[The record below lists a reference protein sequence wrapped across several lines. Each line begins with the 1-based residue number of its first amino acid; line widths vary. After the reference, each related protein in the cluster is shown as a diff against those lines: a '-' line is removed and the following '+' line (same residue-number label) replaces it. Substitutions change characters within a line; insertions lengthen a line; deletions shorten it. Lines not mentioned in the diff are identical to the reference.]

1 MLMDISEAPYMWT
14 TSNLYMN
21 KNKDNSIID
30 MKRSIITILAA
41 AAVLAG
47 CKQTKVEE
55 NKGYFVLQS
64 VTADANLNEVN
75 VSTKAMPSELADIN
89 TFVVKIESNL
99 EGGGTQT
106 YNYKD
111 ILDQAIELPTGSYR
125 ITAGSPAGK
134 AAAWDQPL
142 FEGTQNFTVVAGATS
157 PVNVK
162 CSLSNTMVSIKCTD
176 TFKTELQEF
185 NIKVSATDN
194 DFLTWSK
201 TGKENSDALAAEL
214 SKDGYFSASE
224 LYVQIDGKREID
236 GSTAALTYVVKNVH
250 PKDHIILNLDARVT
264 GQVQQITLAV
274 DGTVNDRT
282 ENIVVGGFEEIP
294 IPDPIDPT
302 PDPNPDPNPDPSL
315 PAKPS
320 LVWDANPTFEVT
332 ELKSDG
338 MSVEITVNVPGKVKD
353 FLIDVKSDC
362 AEFEGV
368 IKSLTGDGLTMDL
381 VNNAALSSLN
391 GQGIPT
397 GDSVKGRDTVPFSL
411 SSLLPMILL
420 YNPEVNSYHTF
431 TLRVTDES
439 GQTLTQAL
447 QFQYRGN

>member
-1 MLMDISEAPYMWT
+1 
-14 TSNLYMN
+14 
-21 KNKDNSIID
+21 

-64 VTADANLNEVN
+64 VTADADLNEVN

-302 PDPNPDPNPDPSL
+302 PDPNPDPNPNPDPSL

-320 LVWDANPTFEVT
+320 LVWKANPTFEVT

-368 IKSLTGDGLTMDL
+368 IKSMTGDGLTMDL

-391 GQGIPT
+391 DLGIPT
-397 GDSVKGRDTVPFSL
+397 GDSVKGKTTVPFSL

-431 TLRVTDES
+431 TLKVTDEA

>member
-1 MLMDISEAPYMWT
+1 
-14 TSNLYMN
+14 
-21 KNKDNSIID
+21 

-75 VSTKAMPSELADIN
+75 VSTAPRPSSVGTKAMPSELADIN

-302 PDPNPDPNPDPSL
+302 PDPNPDPNPNPDPSL

-320 LVWDANPTFEVT
+320 LVWEANPTFELM

-338 MSVEITVNVPGKVKD
+338 MSVKITVNVPGKVKD

-368 IKSLTGDGLTMDL
+368 IKSMTGDGLTMDL
-381 VNNAALSSLN
+381 VNNASLSSLN
-391 GQGIPT
+391 DMDIPT
-397 GDSVKGRDTVPFSL
+397 GDSVKGKDTVPFDL

>member
-1 MLMDISEAPYMWT
+1 
-14 TSNLYMN
+14 MN

-75 VSTKAMPSELADIN
+75 VSTKAMPSELVDIN

-302 PDPNPDPNPDPSL
+302 PDPNPDPNPNPDPSL

-320 LVWDANPTFEVT
+320 LVWKANPTFEVT

>member
-1 MLMDISEAPYMWT
+1 
-14 TSNLYMN
+14 MN

-75 VSTKAMPSELADIN
+75 VSTKAMPSELVDIN

-201 TGKENSDALAAEL
+201 TGKESSDALAAEL

-302 PDPNPDPNPDPSL
+302 PDPNPGPDPRPDPSL

-320 LVWDANPTFEVT
+320 LVWEANPTFALT

-338 MSVEITVNVPGKVKD
+338 MSVEVTVNVPGKVKD

-368 IKSLTGDGLTMDL
+368 IKSMTGDGLTMDL

-391 GQGIPT
+391 DLGIPT
-397 GDSVKGRDTVPFSL
+397 GDSVKGKETVTFSL

-431 TLRVTDES
+431 TLKVTDEA

>member
-1 MLMDISEAPYMWT
+1 
-14 TSNLYMN
+14 MN
-21 KNKDNSIID
+21 KNKDNNIID
-30 MKRSIITILAA
+30 MKRSIITILVA

-75 VSTKAMPSELADIN
+75 VSTKAMPSELVDIN

-302 PDPNPDPNPDPSL
+302 PDPNPDPQPDPSL

-320 LVWDANPTFEVT
+320 LVWEANPSFALT
-332 ELKSDG
+332 ELKSEG

-368 IKSLTGDGLTMDL
+368 IKSMTGDGLTMDL

-391 GQGIPT
+391 DLGIPT
-397 GDSVKGRDTVPFSL
+397 GDSVKGKETVPFTL

-431 TLRVTDES
+431 TLKVTDEA

>member
-1 MLMDISEAPYMWT
+1 
-14 TSNLYMN
+14 MN
-21 KNKDNSIID
+21 KNKDNNIID

-75 VSTKAMPSELADIN
+75 VSTKAMPSELVDIN

-302 PDPNPDPNPDPSL
+302 PDPNPNPDPSL

-320 LVWDANPTFEVT
+320 LVWKANPTFEVT

-368 IKSLTGDGLTMDL
+368 IKSMTGDGLTMDL

-391 GQGIPT
+391 DLGIPT
-397 GDSVKGRDTVPFSL
+397 GDSVKGKETVPFSL

-431 TLRVTDES
+431 TLKVTDES

>member
-1 MLMDISEAPYMWT
+1 
-14 TSNLYMN
+14 MN

-201 TGKENSDALAAEL
+201 TGKESSDALAAEL

-274 DGTVNDRT
+274 DGIVNDRT

-302 PDPNPDPNPDPSL
+302 PDPNPDPNPNPDPSL

-320 LVWDANPTFEVT
+320 LVWEANPTFELM

-338 MSVEITVNVPGKVKD
+338 MSVKITVNVPGKVKD

-368 IKSLTGDGLTMDL
+368 IKSMTGDGLTMDL
-381 VNNAALSSLN
+381 VNNASLSSLN
-391 GQGIPT
+391 DMDIPT
-397 GDSVKGRDTVPFSL
+397 GDSVKGKDTVPFDL

>member
-1 MLMDISEAPYMWT
+1 
-14 TSNLYMN
+14 
-21 KNKDNSIID
+21 

-64 VTADANLNEVN
+64 VTADADLNEVN

-99 EGGGTQT
+99 VGGGTQT

-302 PDPNPDPNPDPSL
+302 PDPNPDPQPDPSL

-320 LVWDANPTFEVT
+320 LVWEANPSFALT
-332 ELKSDG
+332 ELKSEG

-368 IKSLTGDGLTMDL
+368 IKSMTGDGLTMDL

-391 GQGIPT
+391 DLGIPT
-397 GDSVKGRDTVPFSL
+397 GDSVKGKETVPFTL

-431 TLRVTDES
+431 TLKVTDEA

>member
-1 MLMDISEAPYMWT
+1 
-14 TSNLYMN
+14 
-21 KNKDNSIID
+21 

-64 VTADANLNEVN
+64 VTADADLNEVN

-125 ITAGSPAGK
+125 VTAGSPAGK

-302 PDPNPDPNPDPSL
+302 PDPNPNPDPNPDPSL

-320 LVWDANPTFEVT
+320 LVWEANPTFELM

-368 IKSLTGDGLTMDL
+368 IKSMTGDGLTMDL
-381 VNNAALSSLN
+381 VNNASLSSLN
-391 GQGIPT
+391 DLGIPT
-397 GDSVKGRDTVPFSL
+397 GDSVKGRDTVPFKL

-431 TLRVTDES
+431 TLKVTDEA

>member
-1 MLMDISEAPYMWT
+1 
-14 TSNLYMN
+14 
-21 KNKDNSIID
+21 

-64 VTADANLNEVN
+64 VTADDNLNEVN

-125 ITAGSPAGK
+125 IAAGSPAGK

-201 TGKENSDALAAEL
+201 TGKESSDALAAEL

-302 PDPNPDPNPDPSL
+302 PDPNPDPDPQPDPSL

-320 LVWDANPTFEVT
+320 LVWEANPTFALT
-332 ELKSDG
+332 ELKSEG

-368 IKSLTGDGLTMDL
+368 IKSMTGDGLTMDL
-381 VNNAALSSLN
+381 VNNASLSSLN
-391 GQGIPT
+391 DLGIPT

-431 TLRVTDES
+431 TLKVTDEA

>member
-1 MLMDISEAPYMWT
+1 
-14 TSNLYMN
+14 
-21 KNKDNSIID
+21 

-75 VSTKAMPSELADIN
+75 VSTKAMPSELVDIN

-201 TGKENSDALAAEL
+201 TGKESSDALAAEL

-302 PDPNPDPNPDPSL
+302 PDPNPDPSL

-320 LVWDANPTFEVT
+320 LVWEANPTFALT
-332 ELKSDG
+332 ELKSEG

-368 IKSLTGDGLTMDL
+368 IKSMTGDGLTMDL

-391 GQGIPT
+391 DLGIPT
-397 GDSVKGRDTVPFSL
+397 GDSVKGKTTVPFSL

-431 TLRVTDES
+431 TLKVTDEA

>member
-1 MLMDISEAPYMWT
+1 
-14 TSNLYMN
+14 MN

-30 MKRSIITILAA
+30 MKRSIITILAT

-75 VSTKAMPSELADIN
+75 VSTKAMPSELVDIN

-162 CSLSNTMVSIKCTD
+162 CSLSNTMVSIKCSD

-302 PDPNPDPNPDPSL
+302 PDPNPDPNPNPDPSL

-320 LVWDANPTFEVT
+320 LVWEANPTFELM

-368 IKSLTGDGLTMDL
+368 IKSMTGDGLTMDL

-391 GQGIPT
+391 EQGIPT
-397 GDSVKGRDTVPFSL
+397 GDSVKGKPTVTFKL

-431 TLRVTDES
+431 TLKVTDEA

>member
-1 MLMDISEAPYMWT
+1 
-14 TSNLYMN
+14 
-21 KNKDNSIID
+21 

-201 TGKENSDALAAEL
+201 TGKESSDALAAEL

-302 PDPNPDPNPDPSL
+302 PDPNPDPNPNPDPSL

-320 LVWDANPTFEVT
+320 LVWEANPTFELM

-338 MSVEITVNVPGKVKD
+338 MSVKITVNVPGKVKD

-368 IKSLTGDGLTMDL
+368 IKSMTGDGLTMDL
-381 VNNAALSSLN
+381 VNNASLSSLN
-391 GQGIPT
+391 DMDIPT
-397 GDSVKGRDTVPFSL
+397 GDSVKGKDTVPFDL

-431 TLRVTDES
+431 TLRVTDEA

>member
-1 MLMDISEAPYMWT
+1 
-14 TSNLYMN
+14 
-21 KNKDNSIID
+21 

-64 VTADANLNEVN
+64 VTADADLNEVN
-75 VSTKAMPSELADIN
+75 VSTKAMPSELVDIN

-214 SKDGYFSASE
+214 AKDGYFSASE

-294 IPDPIDPT
+294 IPDPDPVDPKPEPG
-302 PDPNPDPNPDPSL
+302 PDPVDPSL

-320 LVWDANPTFEVT
+320 LVWEANPTFALT

-368 IKSLTGDGLTMDL
+368 IKSMTGDGLTMDL
-381 VNNAALSSLN
+381 VNNASLSSLN
-391 GQGIPT
+391 DLGIPT
-397 GDSVKGRDTVPFSL
+397 GDSVKGKPTVTFKL
-411 SSLLPMILL
+411 SGLLPMILL

-431 TLRVTDES
+431 TLKVTDEA

>member
-1 MLMDISEAPYMWT
+1 
-14 TSNLYMN
+14 MN

-41 AAVLAG
+41 AAVLAS

-125 ITAGSPAGK
+125 VTAGSPAGK

-142 FEGTQNFTVVAGATS
+142 FEGKQNFTVVAGATS

-162 CSLSNTMVSIKCTD
+162 CSLSNTMVSIKCSD

-302 PDPNPDPNPDPSL
+302 PDPNPDPNPNPSL

-320 LVWDANPTFEVT
+320 LVWEANPTFELM

-368 IKSLTGDGLTMDL
+368 IKSMTGDGLTMDL
-381 VNNAALSSLN
+381 VNNSALSSLN
-391 GQGIPT
+391 DLGIPT
-397 GDSVKGRDTVPFSL
+397 GASVKGKETVPFKL

-431 TLRVTDES
+431 TLKVTDES

>member
-1 MLMDISEAPYMWT
+1 
-14 TSNLYMN
+14 
-21 KNKDNSIID
+21 

-64 VTADANLNEVN
+64 VTADADLNEVN
-75 VSTKAMPSELADIN
+75 VSTKAMPSELVDIN

-294 IPDPIDPT
+294 IPDPDPVDPKPEPG
-302 PDPNPDPNPDPSL
+302 PDPVDPSL

-320 LVWDANPTFEVT
+320 LVWEANPTFALT

-368 IKSLTGDGLTMDL
+368 IKSMTGDGLTMDL
-381 VNNAALSSLN
+381 VNNAGLSSLN
-391 GQGIPT
+391 DLGIPT
-397 GDSVKGRDTVPFSL
+397 GDSVKGQPTVLFKL
-411 SSLLPMILL
+411 SGLLPMILL

-431 TLRVTDES
+431 TLKVTDEA

>member
-1 MLMDISEAPYMWT
+1 
-14 TSNLYMN
+14 MN

-75 VSTKAMPSELADIN
+75 VSTKAMPSELVDIN

-162 CSLSNTMVSIKCTD
+162 CSLSNTMVSIKCSD

-201 TGKENSDALAAEL
+201 TGKESSDALAAEL

-302 PDPNPDPNPDPSL
+302 PDPNPDPNPNPDPSL

-320 LVWDANPTFEVT
+320 LVWKANPTFEVT

-368 IKSLTGDGLTMDL
+368 IKSMTGDGLTMDL

-391 GQGIPT
+391 DLGIPT
-397 GDSVKGRDTVPFSL
+397 GDSVKGKETVPFSL

-431 TLRVTDES
+431 TLKVTDES

>member
-1 MLMDISEAPYMWT
+1 
-14 TSNLYMN
+14 
-21 KNKDNSIID
+21 

-64 VTADANLNEVN
+64 VTADADLNEVN

-264 GQVQQITLAV
+264 GQVQQISLAV

-302 PDPNPDPNPDPSL
+302 PDPNPNPNPDPSL

-320 LVWDANPTFEVT
+320 LVWEANPTFALT
-332 ELKSDG
+332 ELKSEG

-368 IKSLTGDGLTMDL
+368 IKSMTGDGLTMDL

-391 GQGIPT
+391 DLGIPT
-397 GDSVKGRDTVPFSL
+397 GDSVKGKETVPFSL

-431 TLRVTDES
+431 TLKVTDEA

>member
-1 MLMDISEAPYMWT
+1 
-14 TSNLYMN
+14 MN

-75 VSTKAMPSELADIN
+75 VSTKAMPSELADIS
-89 TFVVKIESNL
+89 TFIVKIESNL

-201 TGKENSDALAAEL
+201 TGKESSDALAAEL

-294 IPDPIDPT
+294 IPDPDPVDPKPEPG
-302 PDPNPDPNPDPSL
+302 PDPIDPSL

-320 LVWDANPTFEVT
+320 LVWEANPTLALT
-332 ELKSDG
+332 ELKSEG

-368 IKSLTGDGLTMDL
+368 IKSMTGDGLTMDL
-381 VNNAALSSLN
+381 VNNANLSSLN
-391 GQGIPT
+391 DLGIPT
-397 GDSVKGRDTVPFSL
+397 GDSVKGRDVVPFSL

-431 TLRVTDES
+431 TLKVTDEA

>member
-1 MLMDISEAPYMWT
+1 
-14 TSNLYMN
+14 
-21 KNKDNSIID
+21 

-47 CKQTKVEE
+47 CKQTKV
-55 NKGYFVLQS
+55 
-64 VTADANLNEVN
+64 TADADLNEVN

-201 TGKENSDALAAEL
+201 TGKESSDALAAEL

-320 LVWDANPTFEVT
+320 LVWKANPTFEVT

-368 IKSLTGDGLTMDL
+368 IKSMTGDGLTMDL

-391 GQGIPT
+391 DLGIPT
-397 GDSVKGRDTVPFSL
+397 GDSVKGKTTVPFSL

-431 TLRVTDES
+431 TLKVTDEA

>member
-1 MLMDISEAPYMWT
+1 
-14 TSNLYMN
+14 MN

-75 VSTKAMPSELADIN
+75 VSTKAMPSELVDIN

-162 CSLSNTMVSIKCTD
+162 CSLSNTMVSIKCSD

-320 LVWDANPTFEVT
+320 LVWEANPTFELM

-368 IKSLTGDGLTMDL
+368 IKSMTGDGLTMDL
-381 VNNAALSSLN
+381 VNNASLSSLN
-391 GQGIPT
+391 DLGIPT
-397 GDSVKGRDTVPFSL
+397 GDSVKGRDTVPFKL

-431 TLRVTDES
+431 TLKVTDEA

>member
-1 MLMDISEAPYMWT
+1 
-14 TSNLYMN
+14 MN

-41 AAVLAG
+41 AAVLAS

-125 ITAGSPAGK
+125 VTAGSPAGK

-302 PDPNPDPNPDPSL
+302 PDPNPNPNPDL

-320 LVWDANPTFEVT
+320 LVWEANPTFELM

-368 IKSLTGDGLTMDL
+368 IKSMTGDGLTMDL
-381 VNNAALSSLN
+381 VNNSALSSLN
-391 GQGIPT
+391 DLGIPT
-397 GDSVKGRDTVPFSL
+397 GASVKGKETVPFKL

-431 TLRVTDES
+431 TLKVTDES

>member
-1 MLMDISEAPYMWT
+1 
-14 TSNLYMN
+14 
-21 KNKDNSIID
+21 

-75 VSTKAMPSELADIN
+75 VSTKAMPSELVDIN

-302 PDPNPDPNPDPSL
+302 PDPNPDPQPDPSL

-320 LVWDANPTFEVT
+320 LVWKANPTFELM

-368 IKSLTGDGLTMDL
+368 IKSMTGDGLTMDL
-381 VNNAALSSLN
+381 VNNASLSSLN
-391 GQGIPT
+391 DLGIPT
-397 GDSVKGRDTVPFSL
+397 GDSVKGRDTVPFKL

-431 TLRVTDES
+431 TLKVTDEA

>member
-1 MLMDISEAPYMWT
+1 
-14 TSNLYMN
+14 MN

-64 VTADANLNEVN
+64 VTADADLNEVN
-75 VSTKAMPSELADIN
+75 VSTKAMPSELVDIN

-214 SKDGYFSASE
+214 AKDGYFSASE

-264 GQVQQITLAV
+264 GQVQQISLAV

-294 IPDPIDPT
+294 IPDPDPVD
-302 PDPNPDPNPDPSL
+302 PKPEPNPDPVDPSL

-320 LVWDANPTFEVT
+320 LVWEANPTFALT

-368 IKSLTGDGLTMDL
+368 IKSMTGDGLTMDL
-381 VNNAALSSLN
+381 VNNAGLSSLN
-391 GQGIPT
+391 DLGIPT
-397 GDSVKGRDTVPFSL
+397 GDGVKGQTTVPFSL

-431 TLRVTDES
+431 TLKVTDEA

>member
-1 MLMDISEAPYMWT
+1 
-14 TSNLYMN
+14 
-21 KNKDNSIID
+21 

-75 VSTKAMPSELADIN
+75 VSTKAMPSELVDIN

-111 ILDQAIELPTGSYR
+111 ILDQSIELPTGSYR

-320 LVWDANPTFEVT
+320 LVWEANPTFELM

-368 IKSLTGDGLTMDL
+368 IKSMTGDGLTMDL
-381 VNNAALSSLN
+381 VNNTALSSLN
-391 GQGIPT
+391 DLGIPT
-397 GDSVKGRDTVPFSL
+397 GASVKGKETVPFKL

-431 TLRVTDES
+431 TLKVTDEA

>member
-1 MLMDISEAPYMWT
+1 
-14 TSNLYMN
+14 
-21 KNKDNSIID
+21 

-64 VTADANLNEVN
+64 VTADADLNEVN

-111 ILDQAIELPTGSYR
+111 IQDQAIELPTGSYR
-125 ITAGSPAGK
+125 VTAGSPAGK

-162 CSLSNTMVSIKCTD
+162 CSLSNTMVSIKCSD

-274 DGTVNDRT
+274 DCTVNDRT

-302 PDPNPDPNPDPSL
+302 PDPNPDPNPNPSL
-315 PAKPS
+315 PSKPS
-320 LVWDANPTFEVT
+320 LVWEANPTFELM

-368 IKSLTGDGLTMDL
+368 IKSMTGDGLTMDL
-381 VNNAALSSLN
+381 VNNTALSSLN
-391 GQGIPT
+391 DLGIPT
-397 GDSVKGRDTVPFSL
+397 GASVKGKETVPFKL

-431 TLRVTDES
+431 TLKVTDEA

>member
-1 MLMDISEAPYMWT
+1 
-14 TSNLYMN
+14 
-21 KNKDNSIID
+21 

-162 CSLSNTMVSIKCTD
+162 CSLSNTLVSIKCTD

-201 TGKENSDALAAEL
+201 TGKESSDALAAEL

-302 PDPNPDPNPDPSL
+302 PDPNPDPQPDPSL

-320 LVWDANPTFEVT
+320 LVWEANPTFEVT

-368 IKSLTGDGLTMDL
+368 IKSMTGDGLTMDL

-391 GQGIPT
+391 DLGIPT

-431 TLRVTDES
+431 TLKVTDEA

>member
-1 MLMDISEAPYMWT
+1 
-14 TSNLYMN
+14 MN

-64 VTADANLNEVN
+64 VTADADLNEVN

-320 LVWDANPTFEVT
+320 LVWEANPTFELM

-338 MSVEITVNVPGKVKD
+338 MSVKITVNVPGKVKD

-368 IKSLTGDGLTMDL
+368 IKSMTGDGLTMDL
-381 VNNAALSSLN
+381 VNNASLSSLN
-391 GQGIPT
+391 DMDIPT
-397 GDSVKGRDTVPFSL
+397 GDSVKGKDTVPFDL

>member
-1 MLMDISEAPYMWT
+1 
-14 TSNLYMN
+14 
-21 KNKDNSIID
+21 

-75 VSTKAMPSELADIN
+75 VSTKAMPSELVDIN

-201 TGKENSDALAAEL
+201 TGKESSDALATEL

-264 GQVQQITLAV
+264 GQVQQISLAV

-294 IPDPIDPT
+294 IPDPDPVDPKPEPG
-302 PDPNPDPNPDPSL
+302 PDPVDPSL

-320 LVWDANPTFEVT
+320 LVWEANPTFALT

-368 IKSLTGDGLTMDL
+368 IKSMTGDGLTMDL
-381 VNNAALSSLN
+381 VNNASLSSLN
-391 GQGIPT
+391 DLEIPT
-397 GDSVKGRDTVPFSL
+397 GDSVKGKSTVPFKL
-411 SSLLPMILL
+411 SGLLPMILL

-431 TLRVTDES
+431 TLKVTDEA

>member
-1 MLMDISEAPYMWT
+1 
-14 TSNLYMN
+14 MN
-21 KNKDNSIID
+21 KNKDNNIID

-320 LVWDANPTFEVT
+320 LVWEANPTFALT
-332 ELKSDG
+332 ELKSEG

-368 IKSLTGDGLTMDL
+368 IKSMTGDGLTMDL

-391 GQGIPT
+391 DLGIPT
-397 GDSVKGRDTVPFSL
+397 GDSVKGKTTVPFSL

-431 TLRVTDES
+431 TLKVTDEA

>member
-1 MLMDISEAPYMWT
+1 
-14 TSNLYMN
+14 
-21 KNKDNSIID
+21 

-75 VSTKAMPSELADIN
+75 VSTKAMPSELVDIN

-201 TGKENSDALAAEL
+201 TGKENSDALTAEL

-302 PDPNPDPNPDPSL
+302 PDPNPDPNPNPDPSL

-320 LVWDANPTFEVT
+320 LVWKANPTFEVT

-431 TLRVTDES
+431 TLKVTDEA

>member
-1 MLMDISEAPYMWT
+1 
-14 TSNLYMN
+14 MN
-21 KNKDNSIID
+21 KNMDNSIID

-201 TGKENSDALAAEL
+201 TGKESSDALAAEL

-294 IPDPIDPT
+294 IPDPDPVD
-302 PDPNPDPNPDPSL
+302 PKPEPNPDPVDPSL

-320 LVWDANPTFEVT
+320 LVWEANPTFALT

-368 IKSLTGDGLTMDL
+368 IKSMTGDGLTMDL
-381 VNNAALSSLN
+381 VNNASLSSLN
-391 GQGIPT
+391 DLEIPT
-397 GDSVKGRDTVPFSL
+397 GDSVKGKPTVLFKL
-411 SSLLPMILL
+411 SGLLPMILL

-431 TLRVTDES
+431 TLKVTDEA

>member
-1 MLMDISEAPYMWT
+1 
-14 TSNLYMN
+14 
-21 KNKDNSIID
+21 

-64 VTADANLNEVN
+64 VTADADLNEVN
-75 VSTKAMPSELADIN
+75 VSTKAMPSELVDIN

-214 SKDGYFSASE
+214 SKNGYFSASE

-320 LVWDANPTFEVT
+320 LVWEANPTFALT

-338 MSVEITVNVPGKVKD
+338 MSVEVKVNVPGKVKD

-368 IKSLTGDGLTMDL
+368 IKSMTGDGLTMDL

-391 GQGIPT
+391 DLGIPT
-397 GDSVKGRDTVPFSL
+397 GDSVKGKETVPFTL

-431 TLRVTDES
+431 TLKVTDEA

>member
-1 MLMDISEAPYMWT
+1 
-14 TSNLYMN
+14 MN

-41 AAVLAG
+41 AAVLAS

-64 VTADANLNEVN
+64 VTADADLNEVN

-142 FEGTQNFTVVAGATS
+142 FEGKQNFTVVAGATS

-201 TGKENSDALAAEL
+201 TGKESSDALAAEL

-302 PDPNPDPNPDPSL
+302 PDPNPNPSL

-320 LVWDANPTFEVT
+320 LVWKANPTFELM

-368 IKSLTGDGLTMDL
+368 IKSMTGDGLTMDL

-391 GQGIPT
+391 DLGIPT
-397 GDSVKGRDTVPFSL
+397 GDSVKGEETVLFKL

-431 TLRVTDES
+431 TLRVTDEA

>member
-1 MLMDISEAPYMWT
+1 MWT

-21 KNKDNSIID
+21 KNKDNNIID

-64 VTADANLNEVN
+64 VTADADLNEVN
-75 VSTKAMPSELADIN
+75 VSTAPRPSSVSTKAMPSELADIN

-142 FEGTQNFTVVAGATS
+142 FEGKQNFTVVAGATS

-264 GQVQQITLAV
+264 GQVQQTTLAV

-302 PDPNPDPNPDPSL
+302 PDPNPDPQPDPSL

-320 LVWDANPTFEVT
+320 LVWEANPSFALT

-338 MSVEITVNVPGKVKD
+338 MSVEVIVNVPGKVKD

-368 IKSLTGDGLTMDL
+368 IKSMTGDGLTMDL
-381 VNNAALSSLN
+381 VNNAALSNLN
-391 GQGIPT
+391 DLGIPT
-397 GDSVKGRDTVPFSL
+397 GDSVKGRDTFTFKL

-431 TLRVTDES
+431 TLKVTDEA

>member
-1 MLMDISEAPYMWT
+1 
-14 TSNLYMN
+14 MN

-201 TGKENSDALAAEL
+201 TGKESSDALAAEL

-294 IPDPIDPT
+294 IPDPDPVDPKPEPG
-302 PDPNPDPNPDPSL
+302 PDPVDPSL

-320 LVWDANPTFEVT
+320 LVWAANPTFALT
-332 ELKSDG
+332 ELKSVG

-368 IKSLTGDGLTMDL
+368 IKSITGDGLTMDL
-381 VNNAALSSLN
+381 VNNANLSSLN
-391 GQGIPT
+391 DMDIPT
-397 GDSVKGRDTVPFSL
+397 GDGVKGRPTVQFSL

-431 TLRVTDES
+431 TLKVTDEA